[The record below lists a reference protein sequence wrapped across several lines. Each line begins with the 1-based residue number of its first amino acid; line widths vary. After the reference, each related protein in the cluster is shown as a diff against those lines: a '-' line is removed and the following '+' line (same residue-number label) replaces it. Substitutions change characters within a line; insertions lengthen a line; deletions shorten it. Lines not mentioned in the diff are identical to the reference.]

1 MSWITEEE
9 VQELK
14 QKHPI
19 RGLKV
24 HYGFT
29 KITAKAATK
38 RELIILYENTNNF
51 EYNEKYLNRQHI
63 VYSRNQTQDEIDD
76 AYWSTR
82 SFTKYSYFIDD
93 NKWKGE
99 IHKILYQNF
108 KAHNEN
114 TISEFREKD
123 NESKFLAL
131 KAIRCGFIKWEGGG
145 ISRLTDIDNFS
156 YYKDDKHRA
165 QIKGEL
171 REISERDFATLQY
184 VFFGER

>member
-14 QKHPI
+14 LKHPI

-38 RELIILYENTNNF
+38 RELIVLYENTNNF
-51 EYNEKYLNRQHI
+51 EYNARYLNRQNI

-76 AYWSTR
+76 AYYSNR

-93 NKWKGE
+93 NKWKGD

-108 KAHNEN
+108 KADEN
-114 TISEFREKD
+114 HICEKLRMEIRNKLYQKFVQLWGVPDRYFQLQLEF
-123 NESKFLAL
+123 
-131 KAIRCGFIKWEGGG
+131 
-145 ISRLTDIDNFS
+145 
-156 YYKDDKHRA
+156 
-165 QIKGEL
+165 
-171 REISERDFATLQY
+171 
-184 VFFGER
+184 